1 MRQQASTSTTG
12 IAWGRPRCVLVKCLD
27 ETPKEIADRMRAVA
41 AGLSNAADARTI
53 RLYADWLETH
63 GDAEEVRDLVKP
75 AENAKS

>member
-1 MRQQASTSTTG
+1 M
-12 IAWGRPRCVLVKCLD
+12 KCLD

-63 GDAEEVRDLVKP
+63 GIAEKVKDLIKP